1 MNGVLGS
8 WPALVSAATLLTI
21 STVLS
26 AFGNPIDP
34 ASAPVARHIAPYSSR
49 YQQATMLDVANCGNR
64 LVAVGARG
72 LILVSSDEGRT
83 WAQRRASI
91 DVTLTSITCIGNH
104 VGFAVGHEETLL
116 RTNDDGLSWQVVHT
130 NVQGVPLLRVRFFDA
145 DIGFATGGSGILYST
160 RDGGN
165 TWTRNPIT
173 TTDDFDPH
181 LFDIARLDDGRLVL
195 AGEAGRLFRSDDN
208 GLSWQELPSPY
219 TGSFFGLATPKP
231 NELIAFGMLGHAF
244 VSDDAGNS
252 WDELPARQHESFFSS
267 TVADGRLYLVGA
279 DGAVAT
285 APVEDP
291 RRLSLVP
298 APDRAN
304 ISGLVATPGGLVY
317 ATDRGLRRTPLPATT
332 PSD

>member
-1 MNGVLGS
+1 MNGVLRA

-21 STVLS
+21 SAVLS
-26 AFGNPIDP
+26 AVGNPIAPEP
-34 ASAPVARHIAPYSSR
+34 APGARHSAPYSSR
-49 YQQATMLDVANCGNR
+49 NQQAAVLDVASCGDR
-64 LVAVGARG
+64 LVAVGPRG
-72 LILVSSDEGRT
+72 LILVSRDEGRT
-83 WAQRRASI
+83 WEQRPASI

-116 RTNDDGLSWQVVHT
+116 RTNDEGLSWQLVRT
-130 NVQGVPLLRVRFFDA
+130 NAQGVPLLRVRFFDA
-145 DIGFATGGSGILYST
+145 DSGFATGGSGVLYST

-165 TWTRNPIT
+165 TWTRSAIT

-208 GLSWQELPSPY
+208 GISWQELPSPY
-219 TGSFFGLATPKP
+219 SGSFFGLATPQP
-231 NELIAFGMLGHAF
+231 NKLIAFGMLGHAF

-252 WDELPARQHESFFSS
+252 WDELPTRQHESFFSS
-267 TVADGRLYLVGA
+267 TIADGRLYLVGA

-285 APVEDP
+285 APAEDP

-317 ATDRGLRRTPLPATT
+317 ASDRGLRRTPLPAV
-332 PSD
+332 PPPG